1 MDVIL
6 ILGARRWAPHLKSLR
21 KKKRMKLLS
30 QRPHTGRKLKVSLA
44 KTFPQ
49 IRQDYSTSVNL
60 YSIGATFW
68 VCILR

>member
-6 ILGARRWAPHLKSLR
+6 IFGARRWAPHLKSLR
-21 KKKRMKLLS
+21 KKRMKLLS
-30 QRPHTGRKLKVSLA
+30 QRPHTGRKIKVSLT
-44 KTFPQ
+44 KKFPQ

-60 YSIGATFW
+60 YSIGAKFW